1 MEINSRKFGVPGI
14 DAVIG
19 DFLQLDLSDCPKP
32 DAVFIGG
39 HGGKLPEM
47 MEKIY
52 RELTEGGVI
61 VMNTVVQSSYDAFME
76 SAKKLGMK
84 LEEPVRIALDDFNPI
99 TILKATK

>member
-19 DFLQLDLSDCPKP
+19 DFLQLDLSDYPKP

-52 RELTEGGVI
+52 QELEDGGVI
-61 VMNTVVQSSYDAFME
+61 VMNAVVQSSYDAFIQT
-76 SAKKLGMK
+76 AKELNMT